1 LKTEPNESKQQ
12 QIQTSNRVAKTV
24 LLARR
29 TSLIDRLVKESD
41 NQMQS
46 QFDREDVR
54 KRVVPIQS
62 IFKDKATLRKALFD
76 RNSLYNKISGNKD
89 EF

>member
-1 LKTEPNESKQQ
+1 
-12 QIQTSNRVAKTV
+12 
-24 LLARR
+24 
-29 TSLIDRLVKESD
+29 
-41 NQMQS
+41 MQS
-46 QFDREDVR
+46 QFDREEVR